1 LFVCI
6 LFEGVLKF
14 TYFCELTN
22 DSIIDLTITKDAE
35 QNEIQSQELCNL
47 ILDRIQETKGTNIV
61 QLDLRDIPE
70 APADFF
76 IICSG
81 QSDTQVKAIANN
93 VIKTLK
99 DNYGIH
105 PNHLE
110 GQSVSKWVLVDFFD
124 VVFHVFYPE
133 TREFYDIESLWGD
146 AKKTTFQN

>member
-1 LFVCI
+1 
-6 LFEGVLKF
+6 
-14 TYFCELTN
+14 
-22 DSIIDLTITKDAE
+22 LTITKDAE

-81 QSDTQVKAIANN
+81 QSDMQVKAIANN
-93 VIKTLK
+93 VVKTLK
-99 DNYGIH
+99 DDYDIL